1 MSAMSP
7 SFDIVTESPTSVEQ
21 VHAAFGREDYRLAR
35 IAAGDDNTMPDTP
48 NMGDIG

>member
-7 SFDIVTESPTSVEQ
+7 SFDIFTESPTRVEQ
-21 VHAAFGREDYRLAR
+21 VHASFGCEDYWLAR
-35 IAAGDDNTMPDTP
+35 IAAGDDNTTSYSL

>member
-7 SFDIVTESPTSVEQ
+7 SFDIFTESPTSVEP
-21 VHAAFGREDYRLAR
+21 VHAAFGREDYWLAR
-35 IAAGDDNTMPDTP
+35 IAAGDDNTTLDSL